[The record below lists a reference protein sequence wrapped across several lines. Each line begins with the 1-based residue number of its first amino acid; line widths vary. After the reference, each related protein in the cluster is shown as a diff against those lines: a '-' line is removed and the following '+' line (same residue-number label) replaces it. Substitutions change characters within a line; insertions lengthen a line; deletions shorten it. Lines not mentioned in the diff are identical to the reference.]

1 MSEDTWVGVRERVL
15 RFAEHP
21 GAGKIFGARGHG
33 FRLGPVMSEEQ
44 VRALEAD
51 LGVSLPAQYRSFLL
65 RVGAG
70 GAGPDYGL
78 MTPAM
83 GDGEWQW
90 LGIGLAFPAQSTT
103 AEFAGRPFVA
113 EALQN
118 ELAAVETQEPTP
130 DAFATDEEFSRAHAA
145 WDARY
150 EELYDAQEAGAVF
163 LSEQGC
169 GYTSLLVM
177 TGPHRG
183 AIWEDLR
190 PMDRG
195 IEPTGHDFAYWYRRW
210 LERTERQLETWQG
223 EDDAV
228 LRTP

>member
-1 MSEDTWVGVRERVL
+1 MSEQQ
-15 RFAEHP
+15 
-21 GAGKIFGARGHG
+21 I
-33 FRLGPVMSEEQ
+33 
-44 VRALEAD
+44 RALEAAQ
-51 LGVSLPAQYRSFLL
+51 GVSLPAQYRSFLL
-65 RVGAG
+65 RVGGG

-78 MTPAM
+78 MTPTIC
-83 GDGEWQW
+83 DGRWQW
-90 LGIGLAFPAQSTT
+90 LGIGLAFPAQATT

-113 EALQN
+113 EALGS
-118 ELAAVETQEPTP
+118 ELTALEAQEPTP
-130 DAFATDEEFSRAHAA
+130 KAFATDEEFGVAHAA

-169 GYTSLLVM
+169 GYASLLVI

-195 IEPTGHDFAYWYRRW
+195 IEPTGHDFAHWYRTW
-210 LERTERQLETWQG
+210 LERTERRLETDPTG
-223 EDDAV
+223 
-228 LRTP
+228 

>member
-1 MSEDTWVGVRERVL
+1 MSEDTWAGVRERVL
-15 RFAEHP
+15 RLAEHP
-21 GAGKIFGARGHG
+21 VADTIFGAQGHG

-44 VRALEAD
+44 IRELEAD

-65 RVGAG
+65 RVGRG

-78 MTPAM
+78 MTPTLCN
-83 GDGEWQW
+83 GSWRW
-90 LGIGLAFPAQSTT
+90 LGIGLAFPAQPTT

-113 EALQN
+113 EALRS
-118 ELAAVETQEPTP
+118 ELTAIEAQEPTP
-130 DAFATDEEFSRAHAA
+130 EAFATDEELSQAYAA
-145 WDARY
+145 WDARC

-169 GYTSLLVM
+169 GYASLMVM

-195 IEPTGHDFAYWYRRW
+195 IEPTGHDFAHWYRKW
-210 LERTERQLETWQG
+210 LERTERRLET
-223 EDDAV
+223 
-228 LRTP
+228 

>member
-1 MSEDTWVGVRERVL
+1 MSEETWAGVRERVL
-15 RFAEHP
+15 RLAEHP
-21 GAGKIFGARGHG
+21 RTDQIFGARGHG
-33 FRLGPVMSEEQ
+33 FRLSPVLSEEQ
-44 VRALEAD
+44 IRALEAD

-65 RVGAG
+65 RVGRG

-78 MTPAM
+78 MTPTIS
-83 GDGEWQW
+83 DGRWQW
-90 LGIGLAFPAQSTT
+90 LGIGLAFPAQPTS

-113 EALQN
+113 EALRS
-118 ELAAVETQEPTP
+118 ELTAIETQEPSS
-130 DAFATDEEFSRAHAA
+130 DAFATDEEFGRAYAA

-169 GYTSLLVM
+169 GYTSLMVM

-190 PMDRG
+190 PMARG
-195 IEPTGHDFAYWYRRW
+195 IEPTGHDFAHWYRNW
-210 LERTERQLETWQG
+210 LEITEQRLGT
-223 EDDAV
+223 
-228 LRTP
+228 